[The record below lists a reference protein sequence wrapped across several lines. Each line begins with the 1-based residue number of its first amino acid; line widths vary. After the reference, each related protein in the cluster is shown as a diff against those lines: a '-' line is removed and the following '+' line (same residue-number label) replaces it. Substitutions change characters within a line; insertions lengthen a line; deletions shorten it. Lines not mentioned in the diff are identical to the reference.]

1 MKCFYL
7 MKVHNITVSNHK
19 IWKLYLEISRVTSIS
34 RDFIFL
40 DLRRLRLNLAC
51 CPHAQSSLFSQLL
64 QPAFDVTSDTPNN
77 PLYSESFKLTFS

>member
-40 DLRRLRLNLAC
+40 DLRRLRLNLAL
-51 CPHAQSSLFSQLL
+51 PTRTINRFPRLL
-64 QPAFDVTSDTPNN
+64 QPAFDVTSDTRQ
-77 PLYSESFKLTFS
+77 